1 MVEAF
6 AAAAERCQSGGIDGV
21 ELHGSHGYLP
31 QQFMSAM
38 LNRREDEYGGS
49 FENRM
54 RFTVEVL
61 AAIREQVG
69 PGYTVGIRLSTEIV
83 EGGMTHEETARA
95 ASYLEEWELID
106 FIGVSMGGFFAFPK
120 MLGGMLATAGDEL

>member
-69 PGYTVGIRLSTEIV
+69 RS
-83 EGGMTHEETARA
+83 EEHTSELQSLMRI
-95 ASYLEEWELID
+95 SYAVFCLKKKKLTSI
-106 FIGVSMGGFFAFPK
+106 PP
-120 MLGGMLATAGDEL
+120 T

>member
-1 MVEAF
+1 MSQSQIREMVEAF
-6 AAAAERCQSGGIDGV
+6 AAAAERCQRGGIDGV

-69 PGYTVGIRLSTEIV
+69 PGYPVRSEEHTSELQSLMRISYAVFCLKKNSKQKKQPSNQKSKT
-83 EGGMTHEETARA
+83 TH
-95 ASYLEEWELID
+95 
-106 FIGVSMGGFFAFPK
+106 
-120 MLGGMLATAGDEL
+120 

>member
-69 PGYTVGIRLSTEIV
+69 PGYPVGIRLSPEIV
-83 EGGMTHEETARA
+83 EGGMTPEETARA
-95 ASYLEEWELID
+95 ASYLEERGRSEEHTSELQ
-106 FIGVSMGGFFAFPK
+106 SLMRN
-120 MLGGMLATAGDEL
+120 